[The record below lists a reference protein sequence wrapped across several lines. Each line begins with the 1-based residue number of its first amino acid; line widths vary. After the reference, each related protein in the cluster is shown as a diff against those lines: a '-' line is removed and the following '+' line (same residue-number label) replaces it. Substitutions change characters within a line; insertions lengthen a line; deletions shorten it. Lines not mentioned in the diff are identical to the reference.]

1 MDCEFSEVLETSREE
16 EAELTRSTKKVKE
29 NPATSLAGDFPT
41 GSYKDRLVGEI
52 PGAFLHAFGLN
63 PSSTVLGEIEEEKD
77 EILEDVQEVIDG
89 IANVKL
95 SKNTKVRIRSKW
107 THSLII
113 KVFGRSSPGLPAYPF
128 QHSIGVK
135 NALSPVVVH
144 NNNRHRKGNC
154 PYSIKEPTQAP
165 VEEVVVLEVDKDDE
179 LAGNIENDYGPWSI
193 VQRRK
198 SSRRLDNKK
207 TFNSNKSKLTS
218 SDILGCDRAHGSRS
232 PSDNFSADTQERRH
246 SEGKRKLQAE
256 SVSPAVSSGLQPIT
270 PNFSFVSTVTTPNL
284 ETQHLPK
291 SFSSPQVSDSLNGK
305 RSSSSKGKAKEHRN
319 GFVKSASLGN
329 PSQRKNNGSSSG
341 DVGSHKG
348 HPDCDSRVV
357 RPRAHDSLEV
367 HLPTNQGKPGPGL
380 TPVLRSGVATVGKP
394 LVGVLD
400 GPTSTKTGE
409 NTSVEDATV
418 KISGASLVRI
428 KSLRGALR
436 KENVSGTTDCCLL
449 SGQQN
454 TKEVDSSIPTKLTFQ
469 SK

>member
-52 PGAFLHAFGLN
+52 TRAFLHAFGLD

-95 SKNTKVRIRSKW
+95 SKNTKSVIYEGLHLLCFSCGRI
-107 THSLII
+107 
-113 KVFGRSSPGLPAYPF
+113 G
-128 QHSIGVK
+128 
-135 NALSPVVVH
+135 
-144 NNNRHRKGNC
+144 HRKGNC

-207 TFNSNKSKLTS
+207 TFSSNKSKPTS
-218 SDILGCDRAHGSRS
+218 FDILGCDRTHGSRS

-305 RSSSSKGKAKEHRN
+305 CSSSSKGKAKEHRN

-341 DVGSHKG
+341 
-348 HPDCDSRVV
+348 
-357 RPRAHDSLEV
+357 AHDSLEV
-367 HLPTNQGKPGPGL
+367 HLPTNEGKPGPGL

-418 KISGASLVRI
+418 NISGASLVRI

-449 SGQQN
+449 SRQQN

-469 SK
+469 SPDLPKGNEHGDHGAYGDNDERRQSHQEVSEGDGMEFDGANEESSSD